1 MATVREAIR
10 EQHRLARMRNG
21 QDVPERVD
29 IPSMP
34 GIGAC
39 LVPLTEA
46 ESQRGIVAA
55 ADLNVND
62 NQAGMMARER
72 AATISD
78 IWHALREPGDP
89 DRRVFDSPEDMTAT
103 LVPTD
108 IDHLADKL
116 VLLQDYASPAI
127 DGMSEEELNDL
138 KKAFGETDWS
148 GLTGRRWAAVKLTCS
163 VLFPELLAAKLRGSS
178 STASATTTNENG
190 ESI

>member
-10 EQHRLARMRNG
+10 EQNRLARMRNG

-46 ESQRGIVAA
+46 EAQRGIVAA
-55 ADLNVND
+55 ADLDVND

-89 DRRVFDSPEDMTAT
+89 DQRVFETPEDMTAT
-103 LVPTD
+103 LKPTD
-108 IDHLADKL
+108 IDHLADTL
-116 VLLQDYASPAI
+116 VTLQDYASPSV
-127 DGMSEEELNDL
+127 DGMSEEELDDL

-148 GLTGRRWAAVKLTCS
+148 ALTGRRWAAMKLCCS
-163 VLFPELLAAKLRGSS
+163 ILFPELLAVKLRGFSSIDS
-178 STASATTTNENG
+178 STPTNESG
-190 ESI
+190 EST

>member
-1 MATVREAIR
+1 MATVREAMR

-29 IPSMP
+29 IPSMS

-78 IWHALREPGDP
+78 IWHALREPSDI
-89 DRRVFDSPEDMTAT
+89 DRRVFATPEDMTTT

-108 IDHLADKL
+108 IDYLADKL
-116 VLLQDYASPAI
+116 TLLQDYASPAI
-127 DGMSEEELNDL
+127 E
-138 KKAFGETDWS
+138 S
-148 GLTGRRWAAVKLTCS
+148 G
-163 VLFPELLAAKLRGSS
+163 
-178 STASATTTNENG
+178 
-190 ESI
+190 

>member
-1 MATVREAIR
+1 MTTVREAIR
-10 EQHRLARMRNG
+10 ENNRLARMRNG
-21 QDVPERVD
+21 QDVPERVE
-29 IPSMP
+29 IPSMQ

-46 ESQRGIVAA
+46 ESQLGIVAA

-78 IWHALREPGDP
+78 IWHALREPSDP
-89 DRRVFDSPEDMTAT
+89 TMKVFETPEDMTAA
-103 LVPTD
+103 LKPTD

-116 VLLQDYASPAI
+116 VLLQDYASPSL
-127 DGMSEEELNDL
+127 DGMNEEELNEL

-148 GLTGRRWAAVKLTCS
+148 ELTGRRWAAVKLCCS
-163 VLFPELLAAKLRGSS
+163 ILFPELLAVKLRGYS
-178 STASATTTNENG
+178 STDSATTTSANAV
-190 ESI
+190 ST